1 MDGCDPG
8 NRLVVGEA
16 PRRVSA
22 VRQTVHVRITL
33 PSGTPAIHVPRP
45 TATTGLVIA
54 PDIWGIRP
62 LFADMAERLAVDWD
76 MAVCA
81 PEPFPGESLPLEID
95 VRVAALRRA
104 NDVERVRDLQEA
116 AAATGCARNVVIGFC
131 MGGMYAFKA
140 ASLDTFD
147 RIVAFYGMIR
157 VPAAWQSPGQRE
169 PLDLIAA
176 GHPERVLAVLGEQ
189 DPYTPLDDIA
199 ALEALGVS
207 TLRFPEAAHGFVHD
221 PTRDSHRA
229 DDAAIAWDTAR
240 AWVTE

>member
-1 MDGCDPG
+1 M
-8 NRLVVGEA
+8 
-16 PRRVSA
+16 
-22 VRQTVHVRITL
+22 RQNEHVRITL

-45 TATTGLVIA
+45 TASTGLVIA
-54 PDIWGIRP
+54 PDIWGVRP
-62 LFADMAERLAVDWD
+62 LFDDMAERLAAEWD
-76 MAVCA
+76 MAVCV

-104 NDVERVRDLQEA
+104 NDVDRLRDLQEA
-116 AAATGCARNVVIGFC
+116 ANATGCSRNVVIGFC

-140 ASLDTFD
+140 ASLDAFD
-147 RIVAFYGMIR
+147 RIVSFYGMIR

-169 PLDLIAA
+169 PLDLIAS
-176 GHPERVLAVLGEQ
+176 GYPERVLAVLGEQ

-207 TLRFPEAAHGFVHD
+207 TLRFPDAAHGFVHD

-229 DDAAIAWDTAR
+229 ADAAIAWDTAR
-240 AWVTE
+240 AWVTNPLVSV